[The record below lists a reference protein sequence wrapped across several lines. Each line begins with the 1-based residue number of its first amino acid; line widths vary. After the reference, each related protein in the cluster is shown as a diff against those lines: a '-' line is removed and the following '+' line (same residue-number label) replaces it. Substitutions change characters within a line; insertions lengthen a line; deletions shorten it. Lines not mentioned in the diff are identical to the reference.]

1 MTRRSGAVDHTLDAE
16 ARFVD
21 ALCTARAFEQE
32 IVLMYANAA
41 APLQPRQGTGTLL
54 GHSQVTVPFKGVL

>member
-1 MTRRSGAVDHTLDAE
+1 M
-16 ARFVD
+16 D

>member
-1 MTRRSGAVDHTLDAE
+1 
-16 ARFVD
+16 VD